1 MHSVTNLQLSLLTDT
16 MDSKILEEKWA
27 RIMWL

>member
-16 MDSKILEEKWA
+16 MDFKILEEKWA